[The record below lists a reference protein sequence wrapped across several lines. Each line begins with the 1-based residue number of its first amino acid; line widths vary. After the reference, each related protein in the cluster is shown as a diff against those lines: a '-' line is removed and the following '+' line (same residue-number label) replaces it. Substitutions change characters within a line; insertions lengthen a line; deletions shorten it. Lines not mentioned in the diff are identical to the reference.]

1 MGKKA
6 LERSIGQHQ
15 QAADDEQKNDDGTN
29 PELPA
34 GAQECKEF
42 DQKARHLVA
51 LVV

>member
-1 MGKKA
+1 VRKKA
-6 LERSIGQHQ
+6 REQPVGEHQ
-15 QAADDEQKNDDGTN
+15 QAADDEQKDDDGTK

-42 DQKARHLVA
+42 NQKTRHLIA